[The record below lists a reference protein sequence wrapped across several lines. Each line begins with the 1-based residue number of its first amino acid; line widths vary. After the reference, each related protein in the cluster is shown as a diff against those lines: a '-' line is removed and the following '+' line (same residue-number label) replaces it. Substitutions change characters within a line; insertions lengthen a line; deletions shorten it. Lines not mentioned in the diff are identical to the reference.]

1 MDWPSNSPDL
11 NPIENLWAI
20 LKKKVEKK
28 VGIWLMKEKKLTIT
42 EFQAIIKQEWE
53 SLDRDLYLKLSRSMK
68 NCIDQVIE
76 REGKKCDLHDT

>member
-42 EFQAIIKQEWE
+42 EFQEIIKQELE
-53 SLDRDLYLKLSRSMK
+53 GDLYLKLSRSMK
-68 NCIDQVIE
+68 NRIDQVIE
-76 REGKKCDLHDT
+76 REGKKCDY